1 MYSKSSVTR
10 FDHFVAWLLALGLYR
25 LARGAMF
32 VVLLAGAGCLH
43 SHKAALARVPLV
55 AAGERPLAQ
64 RLAAA
69 DLVVTATLAKTERDW
84 RYEEPCGV
92 LRHLI
97 YGCAD
102 IPKAYQATLRRGN
115 ETWPVFYFKLGDLP
129 HPAVGDSAVWLLR
142 PMAAYHLLEYAQRRP
157 YLLFLVNDPAPSEI
171 YALSLHDALP
181 ISRPSAIGAT
191 KSPAASCATSSTV
204 VPTSR
209 RRTRR
214 RCAGATRRGR
224 CSTSSSVL

>member
-1 MYSKSSVTR
+1 MYPKSSVTHFSR
-10 FDHFVAWLLALGLYR
+10 FVGWLLALGLYWLVR
-25 LARGAMF
+25 RAMF
-32 VVLLAGAGCLH
+32 VVLLAGAACFH

-64 RLAAA
+64 RLAGA

-92 LRHLI
+92 LRHLM

-142 PMAAYHLLEYAQRRP
+142 QGAVYHLMECAQRRGMTSAYCSYDVAYVVESDDDVLP
-157 YLLFLVNDPAPSEI
+157 ATTWQEVNALLHTLAQPSVEN
-171 YALSLHDALP
+171 
-181 ISRPSAIGAT
+181 R
-191 KSPAASCATSSTV
+191 
-204 VPTSR
+204 
-209 RRTRR
+209 
-214 RCAGATRRGR
+214 
-224 CSTSSSVL
+224 

>member
-1 MYSKSSVTR
+1 MYPKSGVTR
-10 FDHFVAWLLALGLYR
+10 FSRFVEWLLALGLYWLVR
-25 LARGAMF
+25 RAMF
-32 VVLLAGAGCLH
+32 VLLLAGAGCLH

-64 RLAAA
+64 RLAGA

-84 RYEEPCGV
+84 RYEEPCGI
-92 LRHLI
+92 LRHVL

-142 PMAAYHLLEYAQRRP
+142 QGAVYRLLECAQRRG
-157 YLLFLVNDPAPSEI
+157 VT
-171 YALSLHDALP
+171 
-181 ISRPSAIGAT
+181 SAYCSYDVAYVVE
-191 KSPAASCATSSTV
+191 SDEDVLPAATWPQVSELL
-204 VPTSR
+204 
-209 RRTRR
+209 RTL
-214 RCAGATRRGR
+214 GQP
-224 CSTSSSVL
+224 SVENR

>member
-1 MYSKSSVTR
+1 MPFHPRRAPDVSGILLARTETAARLGRQVESQLRDGAPVPEGRRSVRGWPCMYSKSSVTR

-32 VVLLAGAGCLH
+32 VLLLAGAGCLH
-43 SHKAALARVPLV
+43 SHNAALARVPLV
-55 AAGERPLAQ
+55 AAGERPLAR
-64 RLAAA
+64 RLAGA

-92 LRHLI
+92 LRHLM

-102 IPKAYQATLRRGN
+102 IPKAYQATLRRGA

-142 PMAAYHLLEYAQRRP
+142 QGAVFRLMEC
-157 YLLFLVNDPAPSEI
+157 APWTGPTS
-171 YALSLHDALP
+171 
-181 ISRPSAIGAT
+181 
-191 KSPAASCATSSTV
+191 ASCWSA
-204 VPTSR
+204 
-209 RRTRR
+209 
-214 RCAGATRRGR
+214 AAH
-224 CSTSSSVL
+224 